1 MTKNKSATRFASQ
14 TQESRISEYLGG
26 RVNSNSGAGRFNKS
40 DVVID
45 SASMSIECKTCMTKK
60 DSFSIKKEWI
70 EKHSSE
76 AFANRLE
83 NRAIAFNFFYEDK
96 EDYFVIDKKLMKFL
110 IDKLSEEYSG

>member
-1 MTKNKSATRFASQ
+1 MTKNKSSTRYSSQ
-14 TQESRISEYLGG
+14 TQEHRISEYLGG
-26 RVNSNSGAGRFNKS
+26 RVNSNSGAGRFDKS

-45 SASMSIECKTCMTKK
+45 SASMSIECKTCMSQK

-83 NRAIAFNFFYEDK
+83 NKALAFNFFFEDD

-110 IDKLSEEYSG
+110 VEKLSEEYSG